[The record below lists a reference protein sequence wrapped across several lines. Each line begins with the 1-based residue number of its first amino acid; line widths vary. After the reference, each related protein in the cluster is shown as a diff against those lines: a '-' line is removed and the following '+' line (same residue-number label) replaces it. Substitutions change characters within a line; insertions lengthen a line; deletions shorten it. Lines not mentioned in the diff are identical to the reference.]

1 MNIRVGD
8 EIKYLNDVGGGK
20 VIAIRDKKIAV
31 ILQDD
36 GFEVPVLINE
46 CIKVESAEP
55 AAPVRQ
61 PAPAPKKET
70 YQYTEINSPESEQLN
85 LLFAWIPED
94 MNSLEIDDID
104 LYLVNDSNYFCQF
117 TCATTKGSK
126 SNLVDHGVIEPNTK
140 VLLESY
146 EKRVLLEHQRLWING
161 QFFKI
166 DKPFEKKRIVDFAV
180 TLKPEKFEP
189 KRFKPNDYFDEPAV
203 INPIIKNDF
212 YEGLEQ
218 LSEKSIENVKREKDF
233 TPKKET
239 KPVQDKNA
247 ILEVDLHINELLDD
261 LSGLS
266 NADILN
272 YQMAKFRE
280 VLEANKDI
288 RGKRIVFIHGIGNGT
303 LKTELR
309 KELDRKKMRHQDA
322 SFREYGFGAT
332 MVIL

>member
-8 EIKYLNDVGGGK
+8 QIKYLNDVGGGK
-20 VIAIRDKKIAV
+20 VISIRDKKIAV
-31 ILQDD
+31 VLQDD
-36 GFEVPVLINE
+36 GFEVPVLITE
-46 CIKVESAEP
+46 CIKVEDSEP
-55 AAPVRQ
+55 EPVRQ
-61 PAPAPKKET
+61 QIQAPVKET
-70 YQYTEINSPESEQLN
+70 YQYTEINSPENEQLN
-85 LLFAWIPED
+85 LLFAWIPGDPKSFEV
-94 MNSLEIDDID
+94 DDTD
-104 LYLVNDSNYFCQF
+104 LYLVNDSNYFCQYL
-117 TCATTKGSK
+117 CALIKGNK
-126 SNLVDHGVIEPNTK
+126 SQIVAHGVIEPNTK
-140 VLLESY
+140 ILLDSY
-146 EKRVLLEHQRLWING
+146 EKRVLLENQKLWING

-166 DKPFEKKRIVDFAV
+166 DKPFEKKRVVDFAV

-212 YEGLEQ
+212 YEGIEQ
-218 LSEKSIENVKREKDF
+218 LSEKSIENVKLEKDF

-280 VLEANKDI
+280 VLEENKTNK
-288 RGKRIVFIHGIGNGT
+288 GKRIVFIHGIGNGT

-332 MVIL
+332 MVIM

>member
-8 EIKYLNDVGGGK
+8 QIKYLNDVGGGK
-20 VIAIRDKKIAV
+20 VIAVRDKKIAV
-31 ILQDD
+31 VLQDD
-36 GFEVPVLINE
+36 GFEVPVLITE
-46 CIKVESAEP
+46 CIKVEDSEP
-55 AAPVRQ
+55 EPVRQ
-61 PAPAPKKET
+61 QVQSPRKET
-70 YQYTEINSPESEQLN
+70 YQYTEINSPENEQLN
-85 LLFAWIPED
+85 LLFAWIPGDPKSFEV
-94 MNSLEIDDID
+94 DDTD
-104 LYLVNDSNYFCQF
+104 LYLVNDSNYFYQYL
-117 TCATTKGSK
+117 CALTKGNK
-126 SNLVDHGVIEPNTK
+126 SQIVGHGVIEPNTK
-140 VLLESY
+140 ILLDSY
-146 EKRVLLEHQRLWING
+146 EKRFLLENQKLWING

-166 DKPFEKKRIVDFAV
+166 DKPFEKKRVVDFAV

-233 TPKKET
+233 TPKKEI

-280 VLEANKDI
+280 VLEENKSDK
-288 RGKRIVFIHGIGNGT
+288 GKRIVFIHGIGNGT